1 MFKNVFLPIKFDLEG
16 EERGGGGVVG
26 VGVLTGGRGVLRP
39 GNS

>member
-16 EERGGGGVVG
+16 EEGGGVVG